1 MVRGLARGETGE
13 ASEREGDG
21 PRVGAEG
28 GDDGVDRRRTEN
40 ETARFERRGGV
51 GALETRTR
59 EWATAHLANIPRVR
73 VVHGA
78 RPTVR
83 RAAPARSPVRD
94 RARCAMK
101 GEAVDGQRS
110 RRARSERSS
119 RLISPFVPACA
130 GWQQARPDG
139 KRRISA
145 LMVRLRAVE
154 RPFASRTVVGRVGH
168 VRRER
173 ALSRAPARPRRH
185 SDLRD
190 RRRHSPRVHGC
201 ASAPRPPP
209 DAFLL
214 LSPPLTPPPFALASQ
229 PRTSSPRSRTRR
241 TRLRRSAPP
250 RTCAA
255 SAGRC
260 TSPSA
265 TRDSTAAGSSRCT
278 SSSTSGSRA
287 RR

>member
-1 MVRGLARGETGE
+1 MRGLARGETGE
-13 ASEREGDG
+13 ASGREGDG

-130 GWQQARPDG
+130 GWQQARPDE

-145 LMVRLRAVE
+145 LVPVRV
-154 RPFASRTVVGRVGH
+154 S
-168 VRRER
+168 
-173 ALSRAPARPRRH
+173 
-185 SDLRD
+185 SDP
-190 RRRHSPRVHGC
+190 SPRAQSWVASVMSD
-201 ASAPRPPP
+201 ASAPSRGRPPAP
-209 DAFLL
+209 GGIQTSAIVVATLLAFTGAP
-214 LSPPLTPPPFALASQ
+214 PPL
-229 PRTSSPRSRTRR
+229 
-241 TRLRRSAPP
+241 APP
-250 RTCAA
+250 RTHF
-255 SAGRC
+255 
-260 TSPSA
+260 
-265 TRDSTAAGSSRCT
+265 
-278 SSSTSGSRA
+278 SSSH

>member
-13 ASEREGDG
+13 ASGREGDG

-130 GWQQARPDG
+130 GWQARPDG

-145 LMVRLRAVE
+145 LPAESCRATLRLAHSRGSRRSCPTRARPLAGARPPPAAFRPPRSSSPLSSRSQVRLR
-154 RPFASRTVVGRVGH
+154 PS
-168 VRRER
+168 
-173 ALSRAPARPRRH
+173 
-185 SDLRD
+185 
-190 RRRHSPRVHGC
+190 
-201 ASAPRPPP
+201 PPP
-209 DAFLL
+209 GRI
-214 LSPPLTPPPFALASQ
+214 SPPLTAADPPPFALASQ

-241 TRLRRSAPP
+241 TRWRRSAPP

>member
-13 ASEREGDG
+13 ASGREGDG

-119 RLISPFVPACA
+119 RLISPSPRVRA
-130 GWQQARPDG
+130 GRLVRTG
-139 KRRISA
+139 KEEFR
-145 LMVRLRAVE
+145 LLVRLRAVE

>member
-13 ASEREGDG
+13 ASGREGDG

-94 RARCAMK
+94 RARCATK
-101 GEAVDGQRS
+101 GEAVEWTALSTRS
-110 RRARSERSS
+110 LGA
-119 RLISPFVPACA
+119 LIASDLAVPACA
-130 GWQQARPDG
+130 GWQARPDG

-145 LMVRLRAVE
+145 LGPAESCRATLRLAHSRGSRRSCPTRARPLAGARPPPAAFRPPRSSSPLSSRSRVRLR
-154 RPFASRTVVGRVGH
+154 PSPSPGRI
-168 VRRER
+168 
-173 ALSRAPARPRRH
+173 
-185 SDLRD
+185 
-190 RRRHSPRVHGC
+190 
-201 ASAPRPPP
+201 
-209 DAFLL
+209 
-214 LSPPLTPPPFALASQ
+214 SPPLTAADPPAV
-229 PRTSSPRSRTRR
+229 RSRFAAADVFSTFKDAAHEVEA
-241 TRLRRSAPP
+241 LRPSTDMRSLGGKVHISF
-250 RTCAA
+250 CN
-255 SAGRC
+255 S
-260 TSPSA
+260 
-265 TRDSTAAGSSRCT
+265 
-278 SSSTSGSRA
+278 
-287 RR
+287 

>member
-119 RLISPFVPACA
+119 RLISPSPRVRAGRLVRTGKEEFRLLGPAESCRA
-130 GWQQARPDG
+130 TLRLAHSRGSRRSCPTRARPLAG
-139 KRRISA
+139 ARPPPAAFRPPRSSSP
-145 LMVRLRAVE
+145 LSSRSRVRLR
-154 RPFASRTVVGRVGH
+154 PSPSPGRI
-168 VRRER
+168 
-173 ALSRAPARPRRH
+173 
-185 SDLRD
+185 
-190 RRRHSPRVHGC
+190 
-201 ASAPRPPP
+201 
-209 DAFLL
+209 
-214 LSPPLTPPPFALASQ
+214 SPPLTAADPPPFALASQ

-241 TRLRRSAPP
+241 TRWRRSAPP

>member
-13 ASEREGDG
+13 ASGREGDG

-119 RLISPFVPACA
+119 RLISPSPRVRA
-130 GWQQARPDG
+130 GRLVRTG
-139 KRRISA
+139 KEEFR
-145 LMVRLRAVE
+145 LLVWLRAVE